1 MFGKLSGKSKALE
14 APKQH
19 ARNLKRL
26 PRQQILAGQAEAYQM
41 VYAVNPIY
49 LEMTQGGASPM
60 RGWGAL
66 ILVLGVSLGLLHA
79 LASIE
84 AIYLALFVRDSEW
97 SGFDIFLEALM
108 VSGGFLCAAL
118 PALWLYLNF
127 FTVTDVVARFDRK
140 RRKVWVWRAKQPL
153 ELDWDRLQPAVS
165 SGAASA
171 HMPSRIYTGLYA
183 EFAPDGEF
191 VTTNGQPHVV
201 QVGGVSGAEEGVR
214 PALEYVRVFM
224 EQGPQAL
231 PPPGALLR
239 HRPRWY
245 AMVNLFGMAD
255 EWADHFAGRPTPLG
269 KPWVRTIAFVVFFPL
284 LFPLQFTNWLALR
297 VAPLPRWPRELEL
310 MHAADLRDVI
320 THEPGS
326 SPKRAARARR
336 TPVIR
341 VNGELADPGS
351 RSETEH

>member
-1 MFGKLSGKSKALE
+1 MFGKLSGKNNALE
-14 APKQH
+14 ALKQH

-26 PRQQILAGQAEAYQM
+26 PRHQILAGQAEAYQM
-41 VYAVNPIY
+41 VYAVNPVY
-49 LEMTQGGASPM
+49 LEMTQGGVSPM

-66 ILVLGVSLGLLHA
+66 IFVLGLYATYLGLEVSWLSVQRMTTVGATAGGIA
-79 LASIE
+79 LEVA
-84 AIYLALFVRDSEW
+84 
-97 SGFDIFLEALM
+97 M
-108 VSGGFLCAAL
+108 VVVMLTCAAL

-127 FTVTDVVARFDRK
+127 FSVTDAVARFDRK
-140 RRKVWVWRAKQPL
+140 RRKVWVWRPKQPL

-183 EFAPDGEF
+183 EFTPNGEL

-224 EQGPQAL
+224 EQGSQAL

-245 AMVNLFGMAD
+245 AMVNFFGMAD
-255 EWADHFAGRPTPLG
+255 EWADHLAGRPTPLG

-297 VAPLPRWPRELEL
+297 IAPLPRWPRELEQ
-310 MHAADLRDVI
+310 MHAADLRDVCAS
-320 THEPGS
+320 ESNPSEKGQVR
-326 SPKRAARARR
+326 PRR
-336 TPVIR
+336 MPVIR
-341 VNGELADPGS
+341 VNGELVDPGAS
-351 RSETEH
+351 GETKH